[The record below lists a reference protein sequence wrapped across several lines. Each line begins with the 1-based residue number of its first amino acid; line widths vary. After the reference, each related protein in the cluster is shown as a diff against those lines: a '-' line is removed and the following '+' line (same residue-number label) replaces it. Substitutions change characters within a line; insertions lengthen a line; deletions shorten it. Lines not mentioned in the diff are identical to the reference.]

1 MHILPTASQSLY
13 NPSVLTTC
21 CTCGDGDSEVD
32 DASDQDGQ
40 QGAFG
45 DSQLGVLRV
54 RHTMCYYEEQA
65 EYRACD
71 DDKRR

>member
-1 MHILPTASQSLY
+1 MKSILNSFLSGDF
-13 NPSVLTTC
+13 
-21 CTCGDGDSEVD
+21 TCGESDSD
-32 DASDQDGQ
+32 LGDASDNDGQ